1 MRYNKTTLQKIHY
14 WKYHLIYSLPLL
26 VLVIR
31 ELTGYINWYTEWQK
45 FRTWT
50 KHLFVDLFGC
60 YQLINF
66 LLWSLER
73 RWARLFQPFFFLD
86 SGQTR
91 ARMFPTETASYKRAI
106 FFYFSALRS
115 IVYTVTE
122 NVSFVLRMCMGN
134 VITVIQGLAYNAL
147 RFRWISFL
155 FIFVF
160 DCCEVLS
167 LFNIL
172 FKTKPV
178 SFRLTDS
185 RDIPLLDT
193 RDYSSNWQNKVLER

>member
-1 MRYNKTTLQKIHY
+1 MAKISDLDKASFRWFVWMLSINQFSIVKFGAEMSKAVPTL
-14 WKYHLIYSLPLL
+14 
-26 VLVIR
+26 
-31 ELTGYINWYTEWQK
+31 
-45 FRTWT
+45 
-50 KHLFVDLFGC
+50 
-60 YQLINF
+60 
-66 LLWSLER
+66 
-73 RWARLFQPFFFLD
+73 

-122 NVSFVLRMCMGN
+122 NVSFVLRMCIGN